1 MLSSTHTRAPH
12 PQVNDG
18 VFHRRKSSH
27 RAAVVEVRFHQP
39 LSPLPPL
46 PPLAPPYPI
55 ICTYKCTQSEEDVDT
70 LESVEMTLPPQAVVA
85 DAQAVVADAQVFS
98 RSPLS
103 ASAHLPII
111 PSAHYAG
118 ISLSAH

>member
-70 LESVEMTLPPQAVVA
+70 LESVEMTLPQP
-85 DAQAVVADAQVFS
+85 VVADAQVFS

-111 PSAHYAG
+111 PSANYAG